1 MEVRQE
7 QTYILKGSPWLLHGV
22 AEQEQRQ
29 RDVLWGGC
37 IDPGREGVGWDD
49 WTSSQTEAYS
59 ASGCIEKV
67 ELFGFADRC
76 DLGET
81 DRSQDFWPV

>member
-1 MEVRQE
+1 MCYE
-7 QTYILKGSPWLLHGV
+7 LV
-22 AEQEQRQ
+22 ALIRVERG
-29 RDVLWGGC
+29 LA
-37 IDPGREGVGWDD
+37 GRLDIIA
-49 WTSSQTEAYS
+49 EAYS